1 MDSATGQIAVAS
13 GTTLDYEVLDTYTV
27 TVTAIDPSGA
37 SDAITVNISVTDVSL
52 GELGDRYDANHDEM
66 ISRDEVIQAIQDF
79 FDGIITRDDVLEIIN
94 LFFFG

>member
-1 MDSATGQIAVAS
+1 
-13 GTTLDYEVLDTYTV
+13 
-27 TVTAIDPSGA
+27 
-37 SDAITVNISVTDVSL
+37 
-52 GELGDRYDANHDEM
+52 M

>member
-1 MDSATGQIAVAS
+1 MDSATGQIAVGS

-27 TVTAIDPSGA
+27 TVTATDPSGA
-37 SDAITVNISVTDVSL
+37 SDAIAVSISVTDVSL
-52 GELGDRYDANHDEM
+52 GELGDRYDADHDEM